1 MQLADGTQQAFR
13 VRFGM
18 GDIIGTN
25 HGIKIADQSMFL
37 QCLQS
42 PGAVLSRA
50 KAAEPA
56 CILDVPKQF
65 LHAVYHLDQMNVFSG
80 NPPVMLGH
88 AKRQAHLGKNVRY
101 GIPAVPKEFLKR
113 RERTLGNQ
121 AKALEKGFALYFQ

>member
-1 MQLADGTQQAFR
+1 
-13 VRFGM
+13 
-18 GDIIGTN
+18 
-25 HGIKIADQSMFL
+25 MFL

-101 GIPAVPKEFLKR
+101 GIPAVSKEFLKR
-113 RERTLGNQ
+113 RERTIGNQ
-121 AKALEKGFALYFQ
+121 AEALEKGFTLYFQGINNYPVEVKYYCVIHYSAPLFCGFPSGFF